1 MSSIQAGTL
10 AANAIVYSTD
20 TTGNL
25 VFKTGASGNTA
36 LTLDTNQLATFSN
49 GISVTGNVSG
59 NLTVTG
65 NTTTGNLTITGRSTS
80 NSAVVDNVIVSP
92 YTGFKN
98 RIINGAMLIDQ
109 RYAGVAVTVNSSTAT
124 YGLDR
129 WRGFGQSSAG
139 VFTIQQNAVAPS
151 GFANS
156 INIKVSTANTTIPA
170 AGFYTLQQAIEG
182 YNISDLNWG
191 TSTAKNITL
200 SFQANSSVTG
210 THSGSVKNSDGT
222 RSYPFAYS
230 IASANTWT
238 PVSITVPGDTT
249 GTWFTNTSIGLTLT
263 FNLGSGRVAT
273 ANAWAAGNYDGA
285 TSSANV
291 ISTAGATFFVTG
303 VQVEAGNTATS
314 FEYRSFGTE
323 VSLCQR
329 YYQKS
334 FSLGIAPVDGI
345 SQSTTDGTSLHLFNS
360 YDTGN
365 GFFSPVYF
373 QTKMRTSPTITFF
386 RSGSNGV
393 TNGVW
398 GTFDAGTWTSVTSIS
413 VTTCNDMSFLAT
425 GTRTSA
431 FTTKTAYIG
440 SGTWTASSEL

>member
-36 LTLDTNQLATFSN
+36 LTLDTNQLATFAN

-80 NSAVVDNVIVSP
+80 NSSIIDSVIVSP

-191 TSTAKNITL
+191 TSSARNITL

-222 RSYPFAYS
+222 RSYPFTYS

-249 GTWFTNTSIGLTLT
+249 GTWLTNTSIGLTLT

-314 FEYRSFGTE
+314 FEFRPYTSE
-323 VSLCQR
+323 LQLCQR
-329 YYQKS
+329 YYYKVITTAAAAEV
-334 FSLGIAPVDGI
+334 LAPSGWAE
-345 SQSTTDGTSLHLFNS
+345 STTAAYCYTTF
-360 YDTGN
+360 
-365 GFFSPVYF
+365 PVM
-373 QTKMRTSPTITFF
+373 MRAAPT
-386 RSGSNGV
+386 
-393 TNGVW
+393 
-398 GTFDAGTWTSVTSIS
+398 A
-413 VTTCNDMSFLAT
+413 LEQT
-425 GTRTSA
+425 GTAANYNVRYVLTSA
-431 FTTKTAYIG
+431 ACSSVPTFNNGSIWGARTIFTVASGLTAG
-440 SGTWTASSEL
+440 QAVAGQTASTAGVYLGWSAEL